1 MAGTEDVTEDP
12 EADLHTRDEYF
23 CHSERSEESTTLED
37 PSFHS
42 GHRSRSPCGT
52 PFGR

>member
-23 CHSERSEESTTLED
+23 CHSERSEESGGALD
-37 PSFHS
+37 PSLPL
-42 GHRSRSPCGT
+42 G
-52 PFGR
+52 